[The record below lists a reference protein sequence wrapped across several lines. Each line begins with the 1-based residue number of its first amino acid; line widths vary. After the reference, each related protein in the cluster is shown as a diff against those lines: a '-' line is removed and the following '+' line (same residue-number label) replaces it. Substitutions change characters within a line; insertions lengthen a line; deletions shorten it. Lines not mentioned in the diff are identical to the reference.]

1 MVLAN
6 EIAPCVHH
14 IFSLSLHTATVP
26 TEWNSKSAT
35 VRPIYKERGSKQV
48 ATNYRP
54 ISLLST
60 LSKCLEKLI
69 FRRLYSHL
77 DPFLPSHQSGFRQKD
92 STAYQLARLIHRL
105 ASALDEGHTT
115 LACFYDLST
124 AFDRVWHRSLLALS
138 STTSV
143 YEAKPT
149 PGLQTL
155 SPTAANVSDSMA
167 ATHLGLQYLL
177 VCPRVLCLAL
187 FSSWPTQLTCRT
199 AWQFPQAA
207 TSLQTTPP

>member
-1 MVLAN
+1 MGSFNILAAPVTDSQTLTELSVSLQDVQRALHGLDARKAPGSDGIPTRLLVVLAN

-26 TEWNSKSAT
+26 TEWKSAT
-35 VRPIYKERGSKQV
+35 VRPIDKERGSKQV

-54 ISLLST
+54 ISVLCI

-92 STAYQLARLIHRL
+92 STAYQLARLIHQL

-115 LACFYDLST
+115 MACFFDQSK
-124 AFDRVWHRSLLALS
+124 AFDRVWHRSLLAKLYHFG
-138 STTSV
+138 V
-143 YEAKPT
+143 
-149 PGLQTL
+149 
-155 SPTAANVSDSMA
+155 
-167 ATHLGLQYLL
+167 
-177 VCPRVLCLAL
+177 
-187 FSSWPTQLTCRT
+187 
-199 AWQFPQAA
+199 
-207 TSLQTTPP
+207 